1 MVPTSP
7 YPNIAA
13 SYDLKIVGFRNP
25 MSHFAPTVAR
35 CMSHL
40 AHNSDC
46 SFGDRRILFGN
57 RKVTDSGRRSEEHT
71 SELQSHV
78 NLVCRL
84 LLEKRLRPS
93 PGFHRSRRYH
103 EPLRLLPQ
111 PGPLVRLPD
120 ATLAPRQGSR
130 VEHPCLHTC
139 CFFYP
144 GERTEHHRSV
154 ISDRFQR

>member
-84 LLEKRLRPS
+84 LLEKKLAQGYVPLATNDVQVVLVPTYRFVRGVVIFFFNDTAPPEIYPLS
-93 PGFHRSRRYH
+93 P
-103 EPLRLLPQ
+103 
-111 PGPLVRLPD
+111 PD
-120 ATLAPRQGSR
+120 ALPT
-130 VEHPCLHTC
+130 
-139 CFFYP
+139 
-144 GERTEHHRSV
+144 
-154 ISDRFQR
+154 